1 MRRRRD
7 PSVPLVPDERG
18 ERHEFIPAE
27 SGHPGKSPS
36 CCAIRGDT
44 PAGRRG
50 KGRDQHPGH
59 SVGPRRGDRKE
70 RRRPGCYDGSERALL
85 LRFPREVEAGGP
97 TGVAERKYTSFPVQS
112 EFLRPVRDSRAI
124 PEDIKFVLQD
134 LIIQY
139 YIFTYH
145 FSVSGCHGLSTVDG
159 LSRFVRGASARNG
172 NDAGPRVVLCAS
184 CLPIAPPPPR
194 IRDPYAFTSASR
206 GFGVLQPLPRAVE
219 HILVVREEVV
229 DGLQLFPRGEPRN
242 RVELFAQVPDQA
254 PPALRVLERQ

>member
-145 FSVSGCHGLSTVDG
+145 FSISGCHGLSTVDG

-172 NDAGPRVVLCAS
+172 NDAGPRVVPCAS
-184 CLPIAPPPPR
+184 CSPIAPPPRPVSA
-194 IRDPYAFTSASR
+194 IRTRSRQLRGALGFFSRSRAPSSTFWLCARKLSTVFSSFHAASL
-206 GFGVLQPLPRAVE
+206 GIE
-219 HILVVREEVV
+219 
-229 DGLQLFPRGEPRN
+229 
-242 RVELFAQVPDQA
+242 
-254 PPALRVLERQ
+254 